1 MAPIIK
7 MIVNSL
13 NLFWSEFAETNSD
26 RNVANSFRQTLSKI
40 SLKLTTCYF
49 VYCCCHGDVVFQ
61 ERTVQ
66 IRRERVGGLG
76 LSVKGGA
83 EHNLP
88 VLISRI
94 FKDQAGIRAP
104 SSFVCHRQLS
114 LL

>member
-1 MAPIIK
+1 MSDYII
-7 MIVNSL
+7 IVL
-13 NLFWSEFAETNSD
+13 AL
-26 RNVANSFRQTLSKI
+26 
-40 SLKLTTCYF
+40 
-49 VYCCCHGDVVFQ
+49 FQ

-94 FKDQAGIRAP
+94 FKDQAGIRAH
-104 SSFVCHRQLS
+104 SSYCQLS